1 MAWRSYESGPQT
13 RDSRSLKKFGELV
26 FNGTVAQDLHN
37 SCWPEPPPYV
47 MALHFGVMILQRSDE
62 RSRSFTCFKASCSP
76 EWETSRQPASELAGP
91 LGRPLRGRH
100 AGD

>member
-47 MALHFGVMILQRSDE
+47 MALHFGVMILQRTDE
-62 RSRSFTCFKASCSP
+62 IT
-76 EWETSRQPASELAGP
+76 L
-91 LGRPLRGRH
+91 RP
-100 AGD
+100 